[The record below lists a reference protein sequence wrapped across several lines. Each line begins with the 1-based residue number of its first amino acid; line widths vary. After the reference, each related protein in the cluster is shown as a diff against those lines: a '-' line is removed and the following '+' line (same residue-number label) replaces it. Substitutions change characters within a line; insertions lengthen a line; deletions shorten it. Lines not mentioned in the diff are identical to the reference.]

1 MNLKD
6 KRHTLLLEAKAITET
21 AIEAKRSL
29 TKTEQERVDAIRD
42 QVKKIDQDLDV
53 IKRVGELEGKAEMGT
68 KQGKHELWGKQFLKE
83 LEVYPTA
90 KKDLIPVAGSV
101 TVGSMSATIG
111 EVEDI
116 AETILQ
122 VIPIEQTT
130 QDKISY
136 LRETV
141 RTHAAASVPVG
152 TQKPTSTYNLERVNE
167 DVVTIAHLTDP
178 IPRQWLNDAPMLSRY
193 LGKVMREGL
202 LLDIERQI
210 FAGDGADDE
219 FTGLANVSG
228 LLGQA
233 FSTDILTTTRKAITV
248 LELLPVRPDG
258 WAIHPNDWEEFELL
272 ENTAGN
278 LAMGAPGEIPV
289 NRAERKLWGL
299 PVLVTPNV
307 TENTA
312 YLGAFKTALKLW
324 EREGVKIDWS
334 ETFNVTS
341 GQDTFTGFESN
352 QVKFRCEGR
361 FQLEVARPGAVVEVS
376 LISS

>member
-1 MNLKD
+1 
-6 KRHTLLLEAKAITET
+6 LLLEAKAITET

-29 TKTEQERVDAIRD
+29 TNGELERVDAIRD
-42 QVKKIDQDLDV
+42 QVKKINQDLHV
-53 IKRVGELEGKAEMGT
+53 ISSVGELEGKARMGT
-68 KQGKHELWGKQFLKE
+68 KQGGQEIWGKQFLKE

-152 TQKPTSTYNLERVNE
+152 TTKPTSTYNLERVNE
-167 DVVTIAHLTDP
+167 DVVTIAHLSDP

-193 LGKVMREGL
+193 VGKVMREGL
-202 LLDIERQI
+202 LLEIERQI
-210 FAGDGADDE
+210 FAGDGVDDE

-228 LLGQA
+228 LLGQS
-233 FSTDILTTTRKAITV
+233 FSTDILTTTRKAITT

-258 WAIHPNDWEEFELL
+258 WAIHPNDWEDFELA
-272 ENTAGN
+272 ENTAGFY
-278 LAMGAPGEIPV
+278 AMGLPGEIPV
-289 NRAERKLWGL
+289 DRANRKLWGL

-324 EREGVKIDWS
+324 EREGVTIDWTDSFNTTISGS
-334 ETFNVTS
+334 EV
-341 GQDTFTGFESN
+341 TGFQSN
-352 QVKFRCEGR
+352 QIMFRCEGR
-361 FQLEVARPGAVVEVS
+361 FQLEVGRPGAIVEVA
-376 LISS
+376 LASS